1 MQAVRCHEELL
12 AEGLLVA
19 YDRHLGT
26 AIFISHQWR
35 SRNHPDPDARQL
47 RVLQTALQNLLSGKT
62 SISAPIIHEIVFGS
76 VHTPTAAE
84 LSATPLFV
92 WYDYF
97 SCPQD
102 EGDKA
107 VADRMS
113 AINSI
118 PSYVGRCQYFII
130 LCPAQ
135 EDEFGQML
143 SGKTWAE
150 RAWCRAERVARE
162 LACSSGFPFAV
173 ESTTHVTLVNQQ
185 LGFLCPPGEG
195 HLSFDEDRQ
204 KLATIMVQLIW
215 NKLSHCLMQGD
226 LHSYRLILNQQ
237 DARLKN
243 LDTRPVDLAIPGFNP
258 RENPDDDPEGFTLAN
273 FMHQNGFE
281 TISQRDESGW
291 TPLCYAAMNGDTC
304 IIAALL
310 KRRADPNE
318 KVTKKDP
325 KAYVQKNTSAVSIC
339 AWFGRNE
346 ALKLL
351 LSARA
356 HPDALSGLKQTALE
370 WACCGNNVEG
380 VRLLLD
386 ARADHTIQNIMGC
399 TPFQAGC
406 CMGSVDTMQAMLEH
420 APGQI
425 LQHSLHFSLL
435 LGEGSGQAVCMLL
448 QSRADVNERCNFFKT
463 KTYGWWAL
471 LKSLSLAHSAGYTSK
486 LRKLAYHHHGATP
499 LMFSV
504 LAGTF
509 EATYALLRAGART
522 DLRNGRGKVVLDLAR
537 EIGATDLMKAL
548 EAASLPSLASPLSAP
563 SASWE
568 TQDPLMAESF

>member
-1 MQAVRCHEELL
+1 
-12 AEGLLVA
+12 
-19 YDRHLGT
+19 
-26 AIFISHQWR
+26 
-35 SRNHPDPDARQL
+35 
-47 RVLQTALQNLLSGKT
+47 
-62 SISAPIIHEIVFGS
+62 
-76 VHTPTAAE
+76 
-84 LSATPLFV
+84 
-92 WYDYF
+92 
-97 SCPQD
+97 
-102 EGDKA
+102 
-107 VADRMS
+107 
-113 AINSI
+113 
-118 PSYVGRCQYFII
+118 
-130 LCPAQ
+130 
-135 EDEFGQML
+135 ML

-420 APGQI
+420 APGSMSYSVLTFSNRAWGFWGQGERAAISKVSPLTVSQWKSPGQI